1 MRLSFSTRGW
11 QRLGWEELLETTADA
26 GLEGVELYDLSRR
39 TDLTQRGGPFDKYN
53 ILATARQLR
62 EKGIPFS
69 PRGARLLT
77 HTDYDRYDYLIGMD
91 EENLDDMHRICRGDP
106 EKKISLLLDWAG
118 ISRDVADPWYTGN
131 FEATYQDLITGCTAL
146 LNKLFPKGRKV

>member
-1 MRLSFSTRGW
+1 MTKILFVCHGNICRSPMAEFVLKDMVRK
-11 QRLGWEELLETTADA
+11 A
-26 GLEGVELYDLSRR
+26 GLEDRFQIDSVA
-39 TDLTQRGGPFDKYN
+39 
-53 ILATARQLR
+53 ATREEIGNDMYPPAKRKLR

-69 PRGARLLT
+69 PRAARLLT
-77 HTDYDRYDYLIGMD
+77 HADYDRYDYLIGMD

-106 EKKISLLLDWAG
+106 EKKISILLDWAG